1 MTRMRVVIAA
11 VVVVAVVAVAAV
23 AVALLS
29 RPPAPPS
36 AAPQAPAA
44 PADERVV
51 VVGEAGPLAGRWSD
65 PDGRAS
71 FAPPEGWR
79 IEQLAA
85 GGDGPWMGTVDV
97 FGPDGGRVLYVVEPG
112 SAVSST
118 LEVSYDGS
126 YEPILDAVVATT
138 EQGLEVAVVRA
149 PLTNRDGGDE
159 GVEAT
164 VMLRDGASGLV
175 LCDADVCR
183 TALGLARTFAS
194 TEEADAWLASDEA
207 ATIVA
212 SLASFRL
219 DG

>member
-1 MTRMRVVIAA
+1 MTRMRVVVAT

-29 RPPAPPS
+29 RPPAPP
-36 AAPQAPAA
+36 AATPQAPAA
-44 PADERVV
+44 PVMEDIAVGDAAPLGPRWRV
-51 VVGEAGPLAGRWSD
+51 A
-65 PDGRAS
+65 DGRAS
-71 FAPPEGWR
+71 FSPPADWR
-79 IEQLAA
+79 VEELGA
-85 GGDGPWMGTVDV
+85 GGDGAWMGTVDA
-97 FGPDGGRVLYVVEPG
+97 FGPDGGRVMYVVEPG

-118 LEVSYDGS
+118 LEISYDGS

-138 EQGLEVAVVRA
+138 EQGLEVVVVRA

-212 SLASFRL
+212 SLASFRF